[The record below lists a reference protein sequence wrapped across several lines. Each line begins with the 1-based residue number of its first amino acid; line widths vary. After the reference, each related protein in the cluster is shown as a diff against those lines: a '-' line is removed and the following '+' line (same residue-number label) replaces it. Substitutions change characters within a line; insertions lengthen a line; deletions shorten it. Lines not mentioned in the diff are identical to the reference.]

1 MGAGT
6 ERSVNAKEGE
16 NREMRVGGV
25 EKEEEKEEEKLQEE
39 EMEEIRR
46 QIAD

>member
-25 EKEEEKEEEKLQEE
+25 EKEKLQEE

>member
-1 MGAGT
+1 M
-6 ERSVNAKEGE
+6 NAKEGE

-25 EKEEEKEEEKLQEE
+25 EKEEEKLQEE

>member
-6 ERSVNAKEGE
+6 ERSVDAKEGE
-16 NREMRVGGV
+16 NREMRVGGG
-25 EKEEEKEEEKLQEE
+25 EKEEEKLQEE

>member
-16 NREMRVGGV
+16 NREMTVGGV
-25 EKEEEKEEEKLQEE
+25 EKEEEKLQEE

>member
-1 MGAGT
+1 M
-6 ERSVNAKEGE
+6 NAKEGE

-25 EKEEEKEEEKLQEE
+25 ENEEEKLQEE

>member
-6 ERSVNAKEGE
+6 ERSVTAKEGE

-25 EKEEEKEEEKLQEE
+25 EKEEEKLQEE

>member
-1 MGAGT
+1 MGAG
-6 ERSVNAKEGE
+6 RSVNAKEGE

-25 EKEEEKEEEKLQEE
+25 EKEEEKLQEE

>member
-25 EKEEEKEEEKLQEE
+25 EKEEEKLHEE

>member
-16 NREMRVGGV
+16 NREMMVGGV
-25 EKEEEKEEEKLQEE
+25 EKEEEKLQEE

>member
-6 ERSVNAKEGE
+6 ERSVDAKERE

-25 EKEEEKEEEKLQEE
+25 EKEEEKLQEE

>member
-25 EKEEEKEEEKLQEE
+25 EKEEEKLQEE
-39 EMEEIRR
+39 GMEEIRR

>member
-6 ERSVNAKEGE
+6 ERSVDAKEGE

-25 EKEEEKEEEKLQEE
+25 EKEEEKLQEE

>member
-25 EKEEEKEEEKLQEE
+25 EKEEEKLQEE

>member
-1 MGAGT
+1 M
-6 ERSVNAKEGE
+6 NAKEGE
-16 NREMRVGGV
+16 NREMTVGGV
-25 EKEEEKEEEKLQEE
+25 EKEEEKLQEE